1 MFDYVGFTL
10 IKLGWLKL
18 YQLDMVYVN
27 SIWLNMVLEVELYKM
42 EMETFI
48 TWIVFLKMLAL
59 RFIFFLEAKKCTLY
73 YVRMMFI
80 GWE

>member
-18 YQLDMVYVN
+18 YQLNMVYVN
-27 SIWLNMVLEVELYKM
+27 SIWLNMVLEVEIYRM

-48 TWIVFLKMLAL
+48 T
-59 RFIFFLEAKKCTLY
+59 
-73 YVRMMFI
+73 
-80 GWE
+80 

>member
-27 SIWLNMVLEVELYKM
+27 SIRLNMVLEVELYRM

-48 TWIVFLKMLAL
+48 TWIVLKIWLH
-59 RFIFFLEAKKCTLY
+59 
-73 YVRMMFI
+73 
-80 GWE
+80 

>member
-18 YQLDMVYVN
+18 YQLNMVYVN
-27 SIWLNMVLEVELYKM
+27 SIWLNMVLEVEIYRM

-48 TWIVFLKMLAL
+48 TWIVLKKMITL
-59 RFIFFLEAKKCTLY
+59 RFIFFLRSKKMHIILC
-73 YVRMMFI
+73 
-80 GWE
+80 